1 MGTRS
6 IRQAIPGDPQECRQ
20 DGSRQREAALPGL
33 NSHTAGF
40 AATSW
45 RDALAPVDPAALSR
59 PRPAPRLTSRAT
71 LPHRR
76 PSKPWVTEDGT
87 APFRSSPNSVH
98 LPSPATKPQAP
109 CGDAGERAHPLP
121 VPATGHGTEAH
132 PGLPYRFRA
141 ESLTSRLESHE
152 PSPSS
157 PQLFCLPAQQP

>member
-6 IRQAIPGDPQECRQ
+6 IQQAIPGDPRECRQ

-33 NSHTAGF
+33 NSHTTGF
-40 AATSW
+40 AATSR
-45 RDALAPVDPAALSR
+45 RDALAPVDSAALSR
-59 PRPAPRLTSRAT
+59 PRPAPRLTSRDPST
-71 LPHRR
+71 P
-76 PSKPWVTEDGT
+76 PTSKPWVTEDGT
-87 APFRSSPNSVH
+87 APFRSSPNSVR

-121 VPATGHGTEAH
+121 FPATGHGTKAQ
-132 PGLPYRFRA
+132 PGLPYRLRA

-152 PSPSS
+152 PSTSS